1 MAEKVKIVKT
11 MSLRLDEDTNKYL
24 NELVEFY
31 KKQNPYGVF
40 DITLNGIIRLAIKEL
55 HNTVVKEDIGD

>member
-31 KKQNPYGVF
+31 KKQNPCGVF
-40 DITLNGIIRLAIKEL
+40 DITLNRVIRLAIKEL
-55 HNTVVKEDIGD
+55 HNSIVKDDTSV